1 MELNNDFK
9 GSLVNKRLKKFLRHS
24 LIIYAFFYYNSWLI
38 DKMYLFVLKK
48 KTKKKKHHWAP
59 DTDISA
65 GVFIA
70 NQFANQFSINARKD
84 LYLLNSIFLPQ

>member
-48 KTKKKKHHWAP
+48 KHWAP

-65 GVFIA
+65 GVFIT